1 MKNYILLTEIKEKEH
16 NKNIIEYKYLYE
28 KLTEYYQKENEFD
41 IIGIENY
48 KREKNELLI
57 EFINRINYA
66 NLNFFDVGKGWRS
79 DRGRIYIIY
88 GPPEMIERSSEQSDG
103 VYEKWIYP
111 SGRTF
116 TFLDRNR
123 FGNFILIRQGV

>member
-48 KREKNELLI
+48 
-57 EFINRINYA
+57 F
-66 NLNFFDVGKGWRS
+66 
-79 DRGRIYIIY
+79 
-88 GPPEMIERSSEQSDG
+88 
-103 VYEKWIYP
+103 
-111 SGRTF
+111 
-116 TFLDRNR
+116 
-123 FGNFILIRQGV
+123 

>member
-57 EFINRINYA
+57 EETELK
-66 NLNFFDVGKGWRS
+66 LNQIENKILKFE
-79 DRGRIYIIY
+79 IYKN
-88 GPPEMIERSSEQSDG
+88 MDF
-103 VYEKWIYP
+103 KK
-111 SGRTF
+111 
-116 TFLDRNR
+116 
-123 FGNFILIRQGV
+123 